1 MNKMIMK
8 TRLFKIIFLFFLLI
22 TSKIMQAQSFDS
34 VMNAAKEAEF
44 GMKEKIAFQQYVAA
58 QKIKPADPEALYKC
72 SELASRIGNREAS
85 EESRNRYYQTALAYA
100 RQMVKLHPQNDQSHL
115 ALSIALGRI
124 ALTKSGKEKVSTV
137 KEIKQ
142 AAETA
147 VKINA
152 ANYKAW
158 HVLGK
163 WYYEVSNLNMLER
176 AAIKLFFGGM
186 PDASFSKAIQCYEK
200 AKSIQPNFNL
210 NHLELAKSYYK
221 NDEETKALNILTQI
235 TSMHIRTED
244 DTRIRKEAQTLYQS
258 WK

>member
-1 MNKMIMK
+1 MK
-8 TRLFKIIFLFFLLI
+8 VIKTIFLFFLI
-22 TSKIMQAQSFDS
+22 MTSKIMQAQSFDS
-34 VMNAAKEAEF
+34 VMNAAKEAEI
-44 GMKEKIAFQQYVAA
+44 GMKEKIAFQHYVSA
-58 QKIKPADPEALYKC
+58 QKLKPGDPEALYKC
-72 SELASRIGNREAS
+72 SELASRIGNREVS
-85 EESRNRYYQTALAYA
+85 EESRNRYYQSALAYA
-100 RQMVKLHPQNDQSHL
+100 RQMVKIYPQNDQSHL
-115 ALSIALGRI
+115 ALSISLGRI
-124 ALTKSGKEKVSTV
+124 ALTKSGKEKVVTV

-147 VKINA
+147 VKINP

-163 WYYEVSNLNMLER
+163 WYYEVSNLNLVER

-186 PDASFSKAIQCYEK
+186 PDASFNKAIQCYEK

-221 NDEETKALNILTQI
+221 NDEQTKALTILTQI
-235 TSMHIRTED
+235 ASMPIRTED
-244 DTRIRKEAQTLYQS
+244 DTRVRKEAHNLYQS